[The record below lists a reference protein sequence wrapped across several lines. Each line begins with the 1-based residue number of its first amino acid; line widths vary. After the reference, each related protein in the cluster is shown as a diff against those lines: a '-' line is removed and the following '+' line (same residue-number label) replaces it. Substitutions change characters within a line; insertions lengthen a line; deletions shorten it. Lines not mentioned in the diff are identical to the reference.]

1 MGNFPHRRLWFTDRH
16 RLINTTTSF
25 FRCPPPSVR
34 PRPSRSR
41 RVPAKPAP
49 AARPARP
56 SKAKRARPAKASAAV
71 PNDRLDR
78 PAQPAQPVDYGAKLS
93 DQKKDGGRELVSKS
107 HRIRTLEQLLAY
119 AEVDER
125 KWKVDRFVVNK
136 WDIGAKD
143 DTGQIV
149 TEPLFQ
155 VKAWLVARVKEAQVE
170 AMMDDLL
177 ADMRKFSP
185 KYPRLSYKEDRRKTD
200 GHLGVF
206 AIPDLHMGKLTHV
219 DETGSNYDCKIAA
232 RLFME
237 ALEELM
243 VRTKGFK
250 LDRILFPVGNDFF
263 NVDNEARTTTGGTPQ
278 DEDGRW
284 QKTFALGRE
293 LLVRAIDKLSL
304 IAPVDVVVVVGNH
317 DAQRM
322 WYLGDVLAAWYRA
335 NPQVKVFNQP
345 TARKYYEFGRVL
357 IGLTHGDKE
366 KMKDL
371 PLIMATENS
380 QAWARTEWREFH
392 LGHRHQ
398 RTEHQI
404 GDVDEFRGVRVRRL
418 SSLTAPDAWHA
429 RSGYASLRSAEVLIY
444 SSSEGCVGTFAYN
457 LRADRKAELS
467 K

>member
-1 MGNFPHRRLWFTDRH
+1 MP
-16 RLINTTTSF
+16 TTI
-25 FRCPPPSVR
+25 RPP
-34 PRPSRSR
+34 RSR
-41 RVPAKPAP
+41 RVPAKPVP
-49 AARPARP
+49 AARSVRP
-56 SKAKRARPAKASAAV
+56 SVRPVKAKRVRAPKASAV
-71 PNDRLDR
+71 PVPPPNDR
-78 PAQPAQPVDYGAKLS
+78 PARTVPDYGAKLS
-93 DQKKDGGRELVSKS
+93 DQKKEGGRELTSS
-107 HRIRTLEQLLAY
+107 SRRIRTLDQLLAY

-125 KWKVDRFVVNK
+125 KWKVERFVVNK
-136 WDIGAKD
+136 WEMGAKHPE
-143 DTGQIV
+143 TGQIL
-149 TEPLFQ
+149 TEALFQ
-155 VKAWLVARVKEAQVE
+155 VKAWLVARVKEVQVE

-177 ADMRKFSP
+177 ADMKRFSP
-185 KYPRLSYKEDRRKTD
+185 KYPRLSYRSDNRKTD

-429 RSGYASLRSAEVLIY
+429 RSGYASLRSAEVLVY
-444 SSSEGCVGTFAYN
+444 SPLEGCVGTFAYN
-457 LRADRKAELS
+457 LRADREAELS